1 MKLRANSL
9 LTLISMAFLGIIAM
23 LATATTAQAQTLVDT
38 HVRNGIT
45 CKKYTAQTSW
55 PTHFWNCDP
64 NVTAANA
71 RNVTNGAAA
80 LPAHLRVSPVNTY
93 EHYLF
98 RNAADFAAYAGVT
111 APPAKSHGA
120 YANGVDGYPPIAA
133 VFANVTQNGQAVVIT
148 PNPGYR
154 VHMAQIM
161 GRLVYSKL
169 IVGVNPTV
177 QTHFLAAVNYD
188 AAYVDENPPKG
199 KAVVWPSIYTQYPSL
214 NAWGILDQAYG
225 ASPEEVFGY
234 QFGRKA
240 SVGATVAP
248 LNGAL
253 DDMPNTFG
261 IVQYYVWN
269 PTPPASTARFAA
281 KSKLTNGVYVLC
293 VIQDHTNNSPIW
305 PNKYWNCVHPYEPNT
320 PEMVALDSIRRT
332 NGSHIP
338 SAWRTDLQNADV
350 QIHIMR
356 DVRDWKDFYNYPTD
370 PEVGVYGISKTADK
384 RTAVFRDVQTSSGV
398 WITNQG
404 QGFYQNSVNHEL
416 GHQLD
421 AIKGNPSQR
430 QSFTNAI
437 NADRTQ
443 FNLPNTSCF
452 TAIDQWLPAAQRLC
466 STWSPQLSN
475 WEIAK
480 QKKGVDMDNNGEAF
494 ARAFAQQLIGDAEP
508 FVDGVQSLLT
518 QENSWMAGA
527 FSSGTFPPN

>member
-1 MKLRANSL
+1 MKRRANSL
-9 LTLISMAFLGIIAM
+9 LALASMAILSIFAM
-23 LATATTAQAQTLVDT
+23 LATAAPAQAQTLVDT

-64 NVTAANA
+64 NVTAPNA

-80 LPAHLRVSPVNTY
+80 VPSHLRVSPVNTY

-98 RNAADFAAYAGVT
+98 RNAADFAAYASVT

-133 VFANVTQNGQAVVIT
+133 VFANVTQNGQAVTIT

-177 QTHFLAAVNYD
+177 QRHFEAAHTYD
-188 AAYVDENPPKG
+188 GLYVDEIPPKG
-199 KAVVWPSIYTQYPSL
+199 KAVVWPTIYTQYPAL
-214 NAWGILDQAYG
+214 NAWGILGQAYG
-225 ASPEEVFGY
+225 STAEEVFGY

-261 IVQYYVWN
+261 IVTYYVWN
-269 PTPPASTARFAA
+269 ATPPAPTARYAA
-281 KSKLTNGVYVLC
+281 ESKLVDGVYILC
-293 VIQDHTNNSPIW
+293 VQQDHTNNSPLW
-305 PNKYWNCVHPYEPNT
+305 PNKYWNCVHPYEPNSA
-320 PEMVALDSIRRT
+320 EMTALDSIRRT
-332 NGSHIP
+332 NGSHIRP
-338 SAWRTDLQNADV
+338 EWRTALQNAQV
-350 QIHIMR
+350 RINLMR
-356 DVRDWKDFYNYPTD
+356 DIRDWNDWYPQWAT
-370 PEVGVYGISKTADK
+370 PNEFGKFGISNASGKVTAAFAK
-384 RTAVFRDVQTSSGV
+384 VFPASGGE
-398 WITNQG
+398 IPAHA
-404 QGFYQNSVNHEL
+404 FYQNTVNHEL

-421 AIKGNPSQR
+421 ALLGSPSQYAALL
-430 QSFTNAI
+430 TAK
-437 NADRTQ
+437 NADRTA
-443 FNLPNTSCF
+443 FNNLSCA
-452 TAIDQWLPAAQRLC
+452 TAIDQWLPVGQKLC
-466 STWSPQLSN
+466 ATWSPTLSN

-480 QKKGVDMDNNGEAF
+480 QKKGMELDVMDEVF
-494 ARAFAQQLIGDAEP
+494 ARAFAHQLIGDADP
-508 FVDGVQSLLT
+508 FFEGVQSLLGN
-518 QENSWMAGA
+518 QNQWMQNAYNTGV
-527 FSSGTFPPN
+527 FQQ